1 MSEAACLAAFMVPF
15 FTFLGFAYNLDH
27 ADVKPYERTG
37 IELCKDV
44 SVEVAKSVEA
54 DLLSAE
60 EANNIINRCFTLFG
74 GEL

>member
-1 MSEAACLAAFMVPF
+1 MKEITLAILYLTLCMVPIL
-15 FTFLGFAYNLDH
+15 TIVNA
-27 ADVKPYERTG
+27 KPHERTG